1 MNYGNLNMPLLKCAV
16 GEQDFTKTFSD
27 LVQLQKETFY
37 IVENNQLLLTKA
49 STGSD
54 HITYIERNT

>member
-1 MNYGNLNMPLLKCAV
+1 MNHGSLNMPLLKCAV

-27 LVQLQKETFY
+27 LVQLQKATFY
-37 IVENNQLLLTKA
+37 IVEKYQQLLTKA

-54 HITYIERNT
+54 HIAYTERNT